1 MPGSADE
8 EELGVAAAPT
18 ESVPASLGDLQTPW
32 RMTGLAWFIAAMLFV
47 AVASFFVVV
56 VLLGVDNS

>member
-1 MPGSADE
+1 MPGTPDE
-8 EELGVAAAPT
+8 EEPGVAPTATQSAPAT
-18 ESVPASLGDLQTPW
+18 LGDLQTQW
-32 RMTGLAWFIAAMLFV
+32 HMTGLAWFIAAMLFV